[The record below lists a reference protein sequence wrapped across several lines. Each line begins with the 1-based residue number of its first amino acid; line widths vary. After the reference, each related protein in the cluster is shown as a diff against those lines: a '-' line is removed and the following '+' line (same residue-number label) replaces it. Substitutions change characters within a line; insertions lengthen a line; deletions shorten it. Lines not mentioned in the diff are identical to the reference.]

1 MILCIISNCYA
12 TYSRKSSHISRYR
25 FLSSALEEVEAGGN
39 ADCDVV
45 ILPPTSSNL
54 DVSDEEDDDDVL
66 DQDWQPTEV
75 AGEIEVHNN

>member
-1 MILCIISNCYA
+1 M
-12 TYSRKSSHISRYR
+12 
-25 FLSSALEEVEAGGN
+25 EEVEASGN

-54 DVSDEEDDDDVL
+54 DVSDEEDDDNVL

-75 AGEIEVHNN
+75 AGEIGVDSTSFEGEEVNRSKHLKLEKPIN